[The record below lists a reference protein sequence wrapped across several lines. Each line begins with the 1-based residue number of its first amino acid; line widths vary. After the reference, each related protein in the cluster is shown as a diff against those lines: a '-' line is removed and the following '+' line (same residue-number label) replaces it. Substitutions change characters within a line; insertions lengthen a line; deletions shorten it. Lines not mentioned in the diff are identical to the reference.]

1 MISVVPVF
9 YLFQLQ
15 FKMTWEPAGNFTIYE
30 GHEHLYE
37 DNDWEEY
44 DDDEYEYAFGP
55 SFHVSTRSGLN
66 FAQRQQQLQQE
77 RDQALQH
84 AENLNRHISDEE
96 HEQFLISQDRER
108 HRYHLFQVV
117 LDEFAHYVP
126 EMLEARAMFH
136 EHLGISMAGN
146 LQKIEEMRQAAFYRL
161 IESYE

>member
-1 MISVVPVF
+1 
-9 YLFQLQ
+9 
-15 FKMTWEPAGNFTIYE
+15 MTWEPAGNFTIYE

-37 DNDWEEY
+37 DNDWEE
-44 DDDEYEYAFGP
+44 DENDDEDEFAFGP
-55 SFHVSTRSGLN
+55 CFNVSVRSGLT
-66 FAQRQQQLQQE
+66 FTQRQQQLQQE

-108 HRYHLFQVV
+108 HRYHLFQPV

-126 EMLEARAMFH
+126 VMLEARAMFQ
-136 EHLGISMAGN
+136 EHLGISMSGN
-146 LQKIEEMRQAAFYRL
+146 LQKIEKMRQDAFYRL